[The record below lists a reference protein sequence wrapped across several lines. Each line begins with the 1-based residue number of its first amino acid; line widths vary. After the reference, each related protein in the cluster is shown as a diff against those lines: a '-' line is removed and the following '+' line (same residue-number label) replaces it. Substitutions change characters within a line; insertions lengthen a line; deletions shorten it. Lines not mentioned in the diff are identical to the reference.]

1 MQCPSSHGQPH
12 GRREVGHTWTHFRTL
27 CTHWPCSA
35 AVSSF
40 HSTAQEKQTLS
51 VIPEP
56 GLFLPLI
63 GRLDPGY
70 KNAKRSTNIKLA
82 LNSNDF
88 FFPFPFN
95 WREREKKMLHVASFP
110 WPTISSIKLQKQCFE
125 MLEDADRKLK
135 KRPYTKVKNVFL
147 EGELWQGTVESWQ
160 WELVATENLMRFGCH
175 VAVTGIYTTSK
186 QTDSLVRVKELCKC
200 L

>member
-1 MQCPSSHGQPH
+1 MPKFTWAATWKAGSGAHLNTLLDTAHTGPALQC
-12 GRREVGHTWTHFRTL
+12 
-27 CTHWPCSA
+27 
-35 AVSSF
+35 
-40 HSTAQEKQTLS
+40 
-51 VIPEP
+51 
-56 GLFLPLI
+56 LFLPLHSTGKADSECNTRAQAFPTI
-63 GRLDPGY
+63 NR
-70 KNAKRSTNIKLA
+70 KVRSWIQKCSAINKHKVSTELKW
-82 LNSNDF
+82 F

-147 EGELWQGTVESWQ
+147 DGELWQGTVESWQ
-160 WELVATENLMRFGCH
+160 REFVATENLMRFGCH
-175 VAVTGIYTTSK
+175 VAVTGIHSTSK
-186 QTDSLVRVKELCKC
+186 QTDSLVRVKEICKC